1 VKRYRKH
8 WWAAIFLAVVAFS
21 QHACTSP
28 QPAVATPKP
37 SGIFISPIQPV
48 KPDFLGVVVT
58 AGQVEYGALQPYR
71 TEKDDK
77 FLANDRENTWL
88 VRNGQVKGALQGKQE
103 IFLMSFD
110 QLSGEALNL
119 AQADDRTQYLI
130 SSPDDPDYRQPT
142 GPAAVFR
149 KSRPTD
155 LLRTSKERLTAPL
168 EHTLYLKL
176 PHPLKTGRQYLLTFK
191 NKQLPGVSFRYDPR
205 TMRSEAVHV
214 SHIGFR
220 PDDPVKVAFLSL
232 WAGSGGPVDFRAG
245 TAFYVLAQTSGA
257 EVFRGTVKLAKA
269 ARDRDEDAYYKN
281 YNGVNVYWMDFSNV
295 KQEGLYRIYVEGTGC
310 SYPFE
315 IGKSVWEKAFFVSA
329 RGLYHQRSGI
339 ALGPPYTNFR
349 RPRNFH
355 PEDGV
360 KVYASRTTLMETPNG
375 FLEGEDNF
383 SKLIA
388 GRTPELVP
396 QAWGGYCDAG
406 DWDRRI
412 QHLEGARRFLDLA
425 EIFPDYFS
433 RINFN
438 IPESRDALP
447 DIVNEALWG
456 VDFFRRLQ
464 TKEGGIRGG
473 IESSGHPRFGE
484 TSWRTSQSVMA
495 YAPDLWSSYLYAG
508 AAARVAHWFRKG
520 DPALA
525 QGYKKSALLAM
536 EWAENDLKLKGGSKR
551 PLPHQVRDARNLAA
565 AELLCLTGEDKW
577 QEIFL
582 STTVFNKRGEPLFR
596 HEKHDQG
603 EAAWVYCRIKSPNV
617 NRQLQQRCREAILQ
631 AASQRIAAQEKTGF
645 KWSKDP
651 WRPVRA
657 GAFTTPDALYLIQSH
672 ILTGKESFLKAIL
685 LAAQT
690 GAGANPPNIC
700 YTTGVGH
707 KSPRHALHVDSRFT
721 GQLPPPGLTVLGPVD
736 VDWSR
741 AEAPDHQTAGKFCYP
756 AVKTWPVMES
766 YWDVFWY
773 PLMSEFTV
781 HQTIVPNAFVWGYL
795 AARAPVSH

>member
-1 VKRYRKH
+1 MRRYRKH
-8 WWAAIFLAVVAFS
+8 SCMAGCLAVVAFS
-21 QHACTSP
+21 QLACTSP
-28 QPAVATPKP
+28 PPAVAPPKP
-37 SGIFISPIQPV
+37 AGIFISQIQPV
-48 KPDFLGVVVT
+48 KPDFLGVVIT
-58 AGQVEYGALQPYR
+58 TGQVEYGSLQPYR

-77 FLANDRENTWL
+77 FLTSDPENTWL
-88 VRNGQVKGALQGKQE
+88 IRNGQVKGALLGTKDE
-103 IFLMSFD
+103 AHLMGFD
-110 QLSGEALNL
+110 ELSGKTLNL
-119 AQADDRTQYLI
+119 PQADDRTQYLL
-130 SSPDDPDYRQPT
+130 SSPDDPDYKEPL
-142 GPAAVFR
+142 GPVAVFR
-149 KSRPTD
+149 KTRPTD

-176 PHPLKTGRQYLLTFK
+176 PRPLQTGRQYVLAFK
-191 NKQLPGVSFRYDPR
+191 NKQLPDLSFRYDPR
-205 TMRSEAVHV
+205 MMRSEAVHM

-245 TAFYVLAQTSGA
+245 TAFHVLAQASGA

-281 YNGVNVYWMDFSNV
+281 YSGVNVYWMDFSNV

-315 IGKSVWEKAFFVSA
+315 IRKGVWEKPFYISA

-339 ALGPPYTNFR
+339 ALGPPHTDFR

-355 PEDGV
+355 PDDGV
-360 KVYASRTTLMETPNG
+360 KVFATRTTLMETPNG
-375 FLEGEDNF
+375 FLGGEDNF
-383 SKLIA
+383 TKLIA
-388 GRTPELVP
+388 GKTAELVP

-412 QHLEGARRFLDLA
+412 QHLEAARRLLDLA
-425 EIFPDYFS
+425 ETFPDYFS
-433 RINFN
+433 RLNLN
-438 IPESRDALP
+438 IPESVDALP
-447 DIVNEALWG
+447 DIVNEARWG

-473 IESSGHPRFGE
+473 IESSGHPRLGE
-484 TSWRTSQSVMA
+484 TSWRTSQTVMA

-508 AAARVAHWFRKG
+508 TAARLAYWFRKG
-520 DPALA
+520 DQALA
-525 QGYKKSALLAM
+525 KEYKKSSLLAM
-536 EWAENDLKLKGGSKR
+536 EWAENDLKLKDGSKR
-551 PLPHQVRDARNLAA
+551 ILPHQVHDARNLAA
-565 AELLCLTGEDKW
+565 AELFRLTGEDKW
-577 QEIFL
+577 HEIFL

-603 EAAWVYCRIKSPNV
+603 EAAWVYGRIKAPNTDK
-617 NRQLQQRCREAILQ
+617 QLQQRCQAAILQ
-631 AASQRIAAQEKTGF
+631 AASQRIVAQEKTGF

-651 WRPVRA
+651 WRPARA
-657 GAFTTPDALYLIQSH
+657 GVFTTPDALYLIQAH

-685 LAAQT
+685 LATQT
-690 GAGANPPNIC
+690 GAGANPLNIC

-736 VDWSR
+736 VEWSR
-741 AEAPDHQTAGKFCYP
+741 ADAQDHQTAGKFCYP

-795 AARAPVSH
+795 AARSYQ